1 MTDDTI
7 CAPATPPVTSSI
19 AIIRISGPEAIL
31 TACSLFNKP
40 SADIRPRCAHYGS
53 LVDGGKPV
61 DDAVLVCYRAPR
73 SYTGEDMAEIF
84 SHGNPIIV
92 QKIIMLLIGRG
103 VRLAEPGE
111 FTRRAFLNGKMDL
124 TEAEAVNHII
134 TAKSEWEI
142 ETSLRQMHGSLR
154 DIIGTIRAR
163 ITEFKADIEAGIDF
177 SDEDIEFITAADAL
191 GAAAGVRGSIED
203 LLGRCRT
210 GERLS
215 HGIDVTITG
224 KPNVGKSSVLNLLLN
239 QERAIVSSIP
249 GTTRDI
255 IREPF
260 QIGGMHVNLVDTA
273 GIDTPGDE
281 IERIGIDLS
290 RRKIESS
297 PFIIMVLD
305 GSTGIGDADRRILEK
320 IRSKK
325 RIVIINK
332 NDIAKPEDV
341 RVMQEELGEETIPFS
356 ARTGSGLRD
365 LTEAMARQIRKDFV
379 ELEHSFIA
387 DMRIITI
394 LERAVGITAAV
405 ADLVT
410 MREPAEIIAFEL
422 QALIDTLGEITGEIT
437 PEDILNSIFSRFCIG
452 K

>member
-7 CAPATPPVTSSI
+7 CAPATPPVHSSI
-19 AIIRISGPEAIL
+19 AIIRISGPDTIPA
-31 TACSLFNKP
+31 ANSLFGLSEELP
-40 SADIRPRCAHYGS
+40 PRYAHYGT
-53 LVDGGKPV
+53 LVDDGKPV
-61 DDAVLVCYRAPR
+61 DDAVVVCYRSPR

-84 SHGNPIIV
+84 CHGNPIIV

-134 TAKSEWEI
+134 MAKSEWEI
-142 ETSLRQMHGSLR
+142 ETSLKQMHGSLR
-154 DIIGTIRAR
+154 DMIGTIRTL

-177 SDEDIEFITAADAL
+177 SEEEIEFISTDEALETAS
-191 GAAAGVRGSIED
+191 RIRESIGD

-239 QERAIVSSIP
+239 RERAIVSSIP
-249 GTTRDI
+249 GTTRDL

-260 QIGGMHVNLVDTA
+260 QVGGMHVNLVDTA

-281 IERIGIDLS
+281 IERIGMDLS
-290 RRKIESS
+290 CRKIESS

-305 GSTGIGDADRRILEK
+305 GAAGMGEADRRILEK
-320 IRSKK
+320 LHGKK
-325 RIVIINK
+325 KVIIINK
-332 NDIAKPEDV
+332 CDIARPEDIRTIQKEV
-341 RVMQEELGEETIPFS
+341 GEEAIPFS
-356 ARTGSGLRD
+356 ALTGSGLEN
-365 LTEAMARQIRKDFV
+365 LKGAVSRQIRMDFV
-379 ELEHSFIA
+379 DMEHSFIA
-387 DMRIITI
+387 DMRIITL
-394 LERAVGITAAV
+394 LEQAITITARIGE
-405 ADLVT
+405 LVD
-410 MREPAEIIAFEL
+410 RHEPAEIIAFEL
-422 QALIDTLGEITGEIT
+422 QALMDTLGAITGEIT
-437 PEDILNSIFSRFCIG
+437 PDDILDSIFSRFCLG